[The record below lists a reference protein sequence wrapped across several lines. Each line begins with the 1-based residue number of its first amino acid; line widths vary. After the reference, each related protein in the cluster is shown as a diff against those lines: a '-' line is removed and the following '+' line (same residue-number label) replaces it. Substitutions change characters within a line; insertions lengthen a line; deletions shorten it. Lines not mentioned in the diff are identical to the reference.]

1 MNGRDTMLNTGDCAS
16 LQMLVTAADLAA
28 AYGDSNTESYPEVLS
43 SPAMLGLMERACAR
57 LLAPLLGEGEMSVG
71 ARVEFA
77 HFSPTPLGSVVE
89 AKATFDRKEGG
100 LYLFYIVVTDDAGEV
115 GRGKHARA
123 IVRRDDIESKAY
135 SKKAA

>member
-1 MNGRDTMLNTGDCAS
+1 MLNTGDHAS
-16 LQMLVTAADLAA
+16 LQMLVSAPDLAA
-28 AYGDSNTESYPEVLS
+28 AYGDSNAEVYPDVLS

-57 LLAPLLGEGEMSVG
+57 LMTPLLTKGEMSVG

-77 HFSPTPLGSVVE
+77 HFSPTPLGAMVE

-100 LYLFYIVVTDDAGEV
+100 LYWFYIVVTDGAGEV